1 MIGNNIR
8 NIGIFAHIDAGK
20 TTFTERILYE
30 SGELS
35 SPGSVE
41 DGTTEM
47 DTLPEEISRGIS
59 ITASTSQIKYKIK
72 QKTFYINII
81 DTPGHLDFHSQVD
94 SALLA
99 VDIAILLID
108 ITSGIRSQTEL
119 ISKKLIDKK
128 IPILIFLNKI
138 DKSIEVNEIIK
149 NIENL
154 FTIKKVPV
162 FKILGID
169 EFLYLP
175 HQKEIDEEIELAYI
189 EWSNEWTD
197 KYFKAKDPKK
207 VLLSGLKEGFQNSKL
222 IPIFAGSGLTGI
234 GVSECLQFICSLVPK
249 IEKKPYDAILFK
261 KQIHPYLGRIS
272 YIKTF
277 ISLKEGDVLFHGDVP
292 YRITHFYS
300 IIPGGVQEVREI
312 EEYSIAAFLSP
323 EGNETDTWQ
332 IGDFLWK
339 NPPEEGEKREIG
351 SFPKFGK
358 EFIQILEPEKE
369 KDRLELE
376 HVISGVVWEDPGLG
390 VSLKSDTGQFQLI
403 GMGELHLDVSIK
415 RIESFLQDRFTK
427 KNLYVAA
434 YGLINIK
441 NSNLLWEHHTTDL
454 KYYSYTLELVASCST
469 TFENSITFSAKVQS
483 LLKLSIESAYNEILS
498 HAADGMPLLGLSIQ
512 INKIIPPKIENEH
525 SISLTKVAVVAGIKN
540 LVRNQFKRISPKT
553 NFEIL
558 LPHSQVGLVISMLQ
572 KRSAKIH
579 GMESL
584 DSNKTIVKGSAASEH
599 LLGFTSAMRNLTQG
613 KASISLLTDF
623 SIDSYS
629 EL

>member
-1 MIGNNIR
+1 MSNNIR

-20 TTFTERILYE
+20 TTFTERILFE

-72 QKTFYINII
+72 QKTYFINII

-108 ITSGIRSQTEL
+108 VTSGIRSQTEL
-119 ISKKLIDKK
+119 ISKKLIDKN

-138 DKSIEVNEIIK
+138 DRSIEVNEIIK

-162 FKILGID
+162 FKILGKD
-169 EFLYLP
+169 DFKFLPL
-175 HQKEIDEEIELAYI
+175 QKEIDEEIELAYI

-197 KYFKAKDPKK
+197 KYFKSKDPKK
-207 VLLSGLKEGFQNSKL
+207 VLLSGLKEGFQNCKL
-222 IPIFAGSGLTGI
+222 IPIFIGSGLTGI
-234 GVSECLQFICSLVPK
+234 GVRECLQFICSLVPK
-249 IEKKPYDAILFK
+249 IEKKHYDAILFK

-272 YIKTF
+272 YIKTY
-277 ISLKEGDVLFHGDVP
+277 ISLKEGDVLFHGEVP

-312 EEYSIAAFLSP
+312 DEFSIAAFLSP
-323 EGNETDTWQ
+323 KGNETDIWQ

-339 NPPEEGEKREIG
+339 NPPQEGEKREIG
-351 SFPKFGK
+351 YFPKFGK

-376 HVISGVVWEDPGLG
+376 EVIRGVVWEDPGLD
-390 VSLKSDTGQFQLI
+390 VTLKSDTGQFQLI

-415 RIESFLQDRFTK
+415 RLESFLQDRFTK
-427 KNLYVAA
+427 KNLYVAS
-434 YGLINIK
+434 YGLINSK
-441 NSNLLWEHHTTDL
+441 NSNLIWEHHTSDL
-454 KYYSYTLELVASCST
+454 KYYSFTLELEASKSS
-469 TFENSITFSAKVQS
+469 TFENTITFVTKVQS
-483 LLKLSIESAYNEILS
+483 MLKFSIESAYHEVLS
-498 HAADGMPLLGLSIQ
+498 HAADGTPILGLSIQ

-540 LVRNQFKRISPKT
+540 LVRNQFKKISSKT

-599 LLGFTSAMRNLTQG
+599 LLGFTSAMRNVTQG